1 MPFPR
6 KLLNEGEDIILD
18 LHPHWWYF
26 TKPATLLVLAVVGAV
41 LVAANELSDILLYG
55 FIALIVLSVVALVV
69 RYAKWATTNFT
80 LTTDRLI
87 YRAGVVAKQGREI
100 PLERIN
106 DISST
111 QSVFER
117 LIGAGDIVT
126 ESGGERGQ
134 QTFTDLPK
142 PFQVQNVIYREIE
155 RAQARDAD
163 RTAGRSELSI
173 PEQIE
178 KLDELRSRG
187 VLTQAEF
194 DAKKQQL
201 LDRL

>member
-6 KLLNEGEDIILD
+6 KLLNEGEDIVLD
-18 LHPHWWYF
+18 LHPHWWF
-26 TKPATLLVLAVVGAV
+26 FVKPVLAVIVTV
-41 LVAANELSDILLYG
+41 VAA
-55 FIALIVLSVVALVV
+55 IALRGSHQVVVLALIGLILVSVGWLAA
-69 RYAKWATTNFT
+69 RYAVWSTTNFT

-87 YRAGVVAKQGREI
+87 YRAGVVRKEGREI

-106 DISST
+106 DISCS

-117 LIGAGDIVT
+117 MIRAGDIVT

-134 QTFTDLPK
+134 QSFSDLPK
-142 PFQVQNVIYREIE
+142 PFEVQNAIYREIE

-163 RTAGRSELSI
+163 RMSGNRPLSI

-178 KLDELRSRG
+178 KLDELRKRG
-187 VLTQAEF
+187 VLTGAEF
-194 DAKKQQL
+194 EAKKQQL

>member
-1 MPFPR
+1 MALR
-6 KLLNEGEDIILD
+6 GADNLV
-18 LHPHWWYF
+18 
-26 TKPATLLVLAVVGAV
+26 VLA
-41 LVAANELSDILLYG
+41 L
-55 FIALIVLSVVALVV
+55 IALILISVAWLVARYLV
-69 RYAKWATTNFT
+69 WSTTNFT

-87 YRAGVVAKQGREI
+87 YRAGVVRKEGREI

-142 PFQVQNVIYREIE
+142 PFQVQNAIYREIE

-163 RTAGRSELSI
+163 RMAGNRQLSI

-178 KLDELRSRG
+178 KLDELRRRG
-187 VLTQAEF
+187 VLTGAEF
-194 DAKKQQL
+194 EAKKKQL

>member
-6 KLLNEGEDIILD
+6 KQLNEGEDVVLD
-18 LHPHWWYF
+18 LHPHWWF
-26 TKPATLLVLAVVGAV
+26 FVKPVLALVVAV
-41 LVAANELSDILLYG
+41 VAAVALRDAHNVVVLGL
-55 FIALIVLSVVALVV
+55 IALILISVGWVGV
-69 RYAKWATTNFT
+69 RYAVWSTTNFT
-80 LTTDRLI
+80 LTSDRLI
-87 YRAGVVAKQGREI
+87 YRAGVIRKHGREI

-106 DISST
+106 DISCS

-117 LIGAGDIVT
+117 MIGAGDIVT

-134 QTFTDLPK
+134 QMFSDLPK
-142 PFQVQNVIYREIE
+142 PFQVQNAIYREIE

-163 RTAGRSELSI
+163 RMVGNRQLSI

-178 KLDELRSRG
+178 KLDDLRKRG
-187 VLTQAEF
+187 VLTPAEF
-194 DAKKQQL
+194 EAKKKQL

>member
-1 MPFPR
+1 VPFPR
-6 KLLNEGEDIILD
+6 KLLNDGEDIVLD
-18 LHPHWWYF
+18 LHPHWWF
-26 TKPATLLVLAVVGAV
+26 FVKPVSAVVASVVAAIALRDQDPIVVLALA
-41 LVAANELSDILLYG
+41 
-55 FIALIVLSVVALVV
+55 ALIVASVIWVGV
-69 RYAKWATTNFT
+69 RYVVWATTNFT

-87 YRAGVVAKQGREI
+87 YRAGVVRKEGREI

-106 DISST
+106 DISCT

-134 QTFTDLPK
+134 QTFSDLPK
-142 PFQVQNVIYREIE
+142 PFLVQNAIYREIE
-155 RAQARDAD
+155 NAQARDAE
-163 RTAGRSELSI
+163 RISGNRPLSI

-178 KLDELRSRG
+178 KLDDLRRRG
-187 VLTQAEF
+187 VLTGAEF
-194 DAKKQQL
+194 EAKKKQL